1 MTVVCLRH
9 RPQSFGTKSFIT
21 TLIEKCKIM
30 SLKLLNLELALTSDD
45 VIIVVRMNYDLSS
58 LLCNLKQQ
66 FLMSNAN
73 QPNVKSK
80 AP

>member
-1 MTVVCLRH
+1 
-9 RPQSFGTKSFIT
+9 
-21 TLIEKCKIM
+21 M
-30 SLKLLNLELALTSDD
+30 SLKFLNVEPALTGDD

-73 QPNVKSK
+73 LPNVKFK